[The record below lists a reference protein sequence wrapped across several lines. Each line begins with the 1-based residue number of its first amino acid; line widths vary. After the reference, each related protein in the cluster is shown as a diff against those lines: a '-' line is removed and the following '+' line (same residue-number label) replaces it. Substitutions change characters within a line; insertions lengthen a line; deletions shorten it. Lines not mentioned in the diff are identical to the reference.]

1 MNNFAL
7 YNGEFIDYNDFSIHV
22 SDLAIQRGFGIFDF
36 FKVVQGKPI
45 FLDRH
50 LARFKNSA
58 KEMGLTIPF
67 SDEVLVHQI
76 MTLLE
81 KNNLPF
87 SGVKIVLTGGYSKDS
102 FSLGEPN
109 LLIIQQTFKINK
121 EAQVNGIKLMSVLHQ
136 RQLPHIKTID
146 YLMAIKTLPAM
157 QANGAQD
164 ILYYNAES
172 VTECPRANFFI
183 INAKGEIR
191 TPEKNILSGISRQ
204 KILELSKIGYTV
216 TVGDIRLEEIYK
228 AKECFISSTTKNI
241 LPVIGIDD
249 CVFGDG
255 KPGPI
260 TSMLVQEFDSLIEN
274 AIQNS

>member
-1 MNNFAL
+1 MKNYAL
-7 YNGEFIDYNDFSIHV
+7 YNGEFIEYDDFNIHV

-45 FLDRH
+45 FLKEH

-58 KEMGLTIPF
+58 KEMGLAIAFT
-67 SDEVLVHQI
+67 DEALIQQI
-76 MTLLE
+76 MALLE

-87 SGVKIVLTGGYSKDS
+87 SGVKMILTGGYSTDS

-121 EAQVNGIKLMSVLHQ
+121 EAQENGIKVMTVAHQ
-136 RQLPHIKTID
+136 RQLPQIKTID

-157 QANGAQD
+157 EANGAQD

-183 INAKGEIR
+183 VNAKGEIK
-191 TPEKNILSGISRQ
+191 TPEKNMLSGISRQ
-204 KILELSKIGYTV
+204 HLLEFSKMGFSV
-216 TVGDIRLEEIYK
+216 KVGDIPLAEIYQ
-228 AKECFISSTTKNI
+228 ATEAFITSTTKNI
-241 LPVIGIDD
+241 LPVTAIDD

-260 TSMLVQEFDSLIEN
+260 TRLLIQEFDLLIQET
-274 AIQNS
+274 IQNS